1 MVVRFDNR
9 ALRQRKNEATMG
21 VEGDQA
27 TLKGGVTEADAIVA
41 HAKKTIGEP
50 EQSVESTTKEVIM
63 EENEAEPGPELN
75 IEAAK
80 AAQKNKV

>member
-9 ALRQRKNEATMG
+9 ALRQRKNEAAMG
-21 VEGDQA
+21 VDGDQA

-41 HAKKTIGEP
+41 HAKK
-50 EQSVESTTKEVIM
+50 SV
-63 EENEAEPGPELN
+63 GPELN

-80 AAQKNKV
+80 AAQKNPV

>member
-9 ALRQRKNEATMG
+9 ALRQRKNEAAMG
-21 VEGDQA
+21 VDGDQA

-41 HAKKTIGEP
+41 HAKKSVGEP
-50 EQSVESTTKEVIM
+50 EQSVESATKEIIM

-80 AAQKNKV
+80 AAQKNPV